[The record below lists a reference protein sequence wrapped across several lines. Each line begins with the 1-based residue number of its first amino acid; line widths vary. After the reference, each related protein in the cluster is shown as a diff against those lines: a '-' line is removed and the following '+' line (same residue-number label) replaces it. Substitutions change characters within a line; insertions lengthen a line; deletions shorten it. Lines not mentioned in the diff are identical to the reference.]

1 MSDASRLKLCRN
13 DNCVAL
19 PGKANPRE
27 SRRLSLTTAGSSIN
41 AALGSVS
48 AGGLGTPEFDVTQ
61 NGGGPSA
68 FVASQSGG
76 SAGGVTSSKFSV
88 HSAGRIHGGEHE
100 GVGTGVGVGVGVA
113 CAGIAIAQSSTAG
126 TIVKRAAT
134 IVVFIGRVRLCANGR
149 VPFYS
154 AARQCVKGFR
164 IFLTTDETDGRDD

>member
-13 DNCVAL
+13 VNCVEN
-19 PGKANPRE
+19 PGGRGTCRE

-48 AGGLGTPEFDVTQ
+48 AGGLGTPEFDVSQ

-88 HSAGRIHGGEHE
+88 HPAGRIHGGEHE

-126 TIVKRAAT
+126 TIVKRVAT
-134 IVVFIGRVRLCANGR
+134 IFVFIGRVRFCASRR
-149 VPFYS
+149 VPFYLE
-154 AARQCVKGFR
+154 ARESVKDFV
-164 IFLTTDETDGRDD
+164 IF